1 MARVDP
7 GLQGHHGRRTIGRI
21 FAERLSTLTVLG
33 TVVGELAGK
42 FLEINWLLDLKS
54 VEWRSK
60 FLIVIMMICV

>member
-1 MARVDP
+1 MV
-7 GLQGHHGRRTIGRI
+7 
-21 FAERLSTLTVLG
+21 LS

-60 FLIVIMMICV
+60 FLIVIMTICVYL